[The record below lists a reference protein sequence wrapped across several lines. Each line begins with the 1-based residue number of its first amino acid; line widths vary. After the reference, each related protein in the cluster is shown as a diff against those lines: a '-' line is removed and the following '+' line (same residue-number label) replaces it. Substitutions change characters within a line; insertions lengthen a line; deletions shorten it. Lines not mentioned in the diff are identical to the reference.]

1 MKDIQKLPCTIFATF
16 SVSLKL
22 FQNKKFKK
30 IIMWDFPGGPVVGTL
45 PCNAG
50 YSGLIPGLERSTSK
64 GNGNPF
70 KYSCLENSMDR
81 GA

>member
-50 YSGLIPGLERSTSK
+50 AMGSIPG
-64 GNGNPF
+64 
-70 KYSCLENSMDR
+70 R
-81 GA
+81 GAEGELGSDMSWRNWAVHCNY